1 MFKNYMRE
9 KRRVEDT
16 EPREKEKEKNKRGFV
31 TNEILI
37 KFENMNTIIMLL
49 KCLIF
54 WNSSYDKEHS
64 ECFPREGDRRTRI
77 TSGNIYYKSKLTY
90 YLNNST
96 CTWELQ
102 YLKQFTK

>member
-54 WNSSYDKEHS
+54 
-64 ECFPREGDRRTRI
+64 
-77 TSGNIYYKSKLTY
+77 
-90 YLNNST
+90 
-96 CTWELQ
+96 
-102 YLKQFTK
+102 